1 MRLGP
6 DHRKNVPFWLARALH
21 CRPAMTET
29 HQRHVGASGLT
40 IEEEHDLVAR
50 AKDGD
55 QGALTRLIDAHESLV
70 GYIARSSSRHGC
82 SAKDLM
88 QQGQLGLLHAVRVF
102 DSDRGVRF
110 WTYARWWVRA
120 YVRNYVWQNRRIV
133 PLSSNRTHRKVVM
146 NIRKVEGR
154 LGAGST
160 SKSIA
165 DALSVDEDSV
175 ARVQNALSARDV
187 TLSEPSSSPANLTVG
202 GLTPEEEVADRR
214 ARERCVELLM
224 EALDVLDERDREI
237 VQHRYL
243 TDEPETLASLGKR
256 LGISRERVRQL
267 SQRALK
273 RLRTELCAREETTPE
288 MVAATVY

>member
-1 MRLGP
+1 
-6 DHRKNVPFWLARALH
+6 
-21 CRPAMTET
+21 MTET

-40 IEEEHDLVAR
+40 TEEEHELVRR
-50 AKDGD
+50 AKKGD
-55 QGALTRLIDAHESLV
+55 QEALTELIDAHESLV
-70 GYIARSSSRHGC
+70 GYIARSSARHGC

-102 DSDRGVRF
+102 DSERGVRF

-154 LGAGST
+154 LGARSD

-175 ARVQNALSARDV
+175 TRVQNALSARDV
-187 TLSEPSSSPANLTVG
+187 TLSEPGAPPPANLTVG

-214 ARERCVELLM
+214 ARERCVDLLM
-224 EALDVLDERDREI
+224 QALDVLDDRDREI
-237 VQHRYL
+237 VEHRFL
-243 TDEPETLASLGKR
+243 RDEPETLASLGKR

-273 RLRTELCAREETTPE
+273 RLRTELCAKEETAPE